1 MLDAV
6 RVMQE
11 SAACAAALSL
21 PHWVYAYTWV
31 RPRAFASFSGVDLDR
46 QSPAVAAKQ
55 LCTLAVGLKIV
66 QALFFLRWWL
76 VVVYGVESDA
86 DGDVLNAFRVAAS
99 KPLLQMALAA
109 VLVFVGNS
117 LNFAVYDSLG
127 MVGVYYGDRFGAN
140 VPWVTGWPFNFMPH
154 PQYVGAS
161 CNVLGATVA
170 LYPTEGERGHQAAA
184 YMVGMAIY
192 WVMLYVATTV
202 WEDQARGY
210 PIKSETPA
218 ANGNGATAADQV
230 VKGGAAKTGPAAA
243 AGARR
248 RTRRAD

>member
-76 VVVYGVESDA
+76 VVVYGAESEA
-86 DGDVLNAFRVAAS
+86 DQSHHDHRSKGAEHVHGRQHTLSALVQ
-99 KPLLQMALAA
+99 KPLACRRHGLA
-109 VLVFVGNS
+109 
-117 LNFAVYDSLG
+117 
-127 MVGVYYGDRFGAN
+127 
-140 VPWVTGWPFNFMPH
+140 H
-154 PQYVGAS
+154 
-161 CNVLGATVA
+161 
-170 LYPTEGERGHQAAA
+170 
-184 YMVGMAIY
+184 
-192 WVMLYVATTV
+192 
-202 WEDQARGY
+202 
-210 PIKSETPA
+210 
-218 ANGNGATAADQV
+218 
-230 VKGGAAKTGPAAA
+230 
-243 AGARR
+243 ARR
-248 RTRRAD
+248 RGPA